1 MKTVRILALGAVVLP
16 VLGVSFS
23 CSRPPEPAKSKAVII
38 EESASLRRI
47 RQVFAR
53 VPETLAKNFKEF
65 DGPSGRVSGFGAGD
79 AYPQIWLRDSAWI
92 VDAAGAWYPK
102 ETLTSWLDLHLAHAN
117 KDGRL
122 RDWVAKGSADAFR
135 EWAPHV
141 ESKNG
146 FAFDTNSNESDQ
158 EPSAALAYCRAEA
171 LLGAAAP
178 ANTAA
183 RNVRVSKL
191 IAALNALIRDRMD
204 AKSGLIW
211 SGLTA
216 DWGDVSPMYPDQRAI
231 YFDTKTP
238 RTLSLYSNVMAYGA
252 LKCLSTLDG
261 PTAQQEALAERATRL
276 RNLIR
281 SAFWMKDAG
290 FFRVRLPFDE
300 LPAGFADDDARF
312 ALGGNALAA
321 LFGVA
326 DQEQATAIFE
336 TAERLRVAQSVSTIS
351 TVLMP
356 PYAEGVFTH
365 PAMREPFRY
374 QNGGQ
379 WDWFGAAL
387 VEAEFE
393 RGSATFALTH
403 LNQIVSRILH
413 AGPGI
418 HEWYGRDGTPEGS
431 AAYAAAAASLHNAI
445 VKGLLG
451 VTRSPNGYR
460 VAIRTGESLLPFEIP
475 LKAAGDRL
483 VVKQTVTER
492 AIEVEI
498 ESSARLA
505 EVCTLPPLGRT
516 ADDMSA
522 ADMAVPRSLQTIG
535 KDTLTCADVS
545 SSARPIR
552 VRFGISAS
560 R

>member
-1 MKTVRILALGAVVLP
+1 MNTVRILAFGAVVLP
-16 VLGVSFS
+16 VLSTAFA
-23 CSRPPEPAKSKAVII
+23 CSKPQDPAKSRPLVVQ
-38 EESASLRRI
+38 ESAPLRRI

-53 VPETLAKNFKEF
+53 VPEVLARNFKEF
-65 DGPSGRVSGFGAGD
+65 DGPSGKISGFGAGD

-92 VDAAGAWYPK
+92 VDAAGAWYSK
-102 ETLTSWLDLHLAHAN
+102 ETLTSWLDLHLAHAS
-117 KDGRL
+117 KEGRL
-122 RDWVAKGSADAFR
+122 RDWVAKGSAEEFR

-141 ESKNG
+141 EFKNG

-171 LLGAAAP
+171 LLGPAAP

-191 IAALNALIRDRMD
+191 IGAVNALTRDRTD
-204 AKSGLIW
+204 TKSGLIW

-216 DWGDVSPMYPDQRAI
+216 DWGDVSPVYPDQQAI
-231 YFDTKTP
+231 YFDAKTP
-238 RTLSLYSNVMAYGA
+238 RTLSLYSNVMVYGA

-261 PTAQQEALAERATRL
+261 PTAQQDALAERAAQL

-290 FFRVRLPFDE
+290 FFRVRVPFDA
-300 LPAGFADDDARF
+300 LPTGFADDDARF

-326 DQEQATAIFE
+326 DPEQATAIFK
-336 TAERLRVAQSVSTIS
+336 TAERLRLAQSFSTIS
-351 TVLMP
+351 TDLVP
-356 PYAEGVFTH
+356 PYAAFVFQH

-393 RGSATFALTH
+393 RGSATLALTH

-418 HEWYGRDGTPEGS
+418 HEWYGSDGTPEGS
-431 AAYAAAAASLHNAI
+431 PAYAAAAAALHSTI
-445 VKGLLG
+445 VRGLLG

-460 VAIRTGESLLPFEIP
+460 VAIRTGESLLPMEI
-475 LKAAGDRL
+475 LQRAAGERL

-492 AIEVEI
+492 AIEVEV
-498 ESSARLA
+498 ESSARISQ
-505 EVCTLPPLGRT
+505 VCTLPPPGRT

-522 ADMAVPRSLQTIG
+522 TDMALPRSLQIIG

-545 SSARPIR
+545 ATARPIR
-552 VRFGISAS
+552 VRFGISPS
-560 R
+560 N